1 MIVGFRPSGLHM
13 FIGDRSVSVCAHLA
27 TLGTYAAW
35 IGNIRNRNK
44 CRRPLF
50 FLAIRKKHGT
60 LMFSL
65 TTHISDDR
73 PSSDESIG
81 VVFVLRSIDPIE
93 KMGFF

>member
-1 MIVGFRPSGLHM
+1 MIVGFHPVGLHM
-13 FIGDRSVSVCAHLA
+13 FIVDRSISVCVHLA
-27 TLGTYAAW
+27 TIGPYTAW

-50 FLAIRKKHGT
+50 FLVIRKKHGT
-60 LMFSL
+60 LMCFL
-65 TTHISDDR
+65 TTNISDDS
-73 PSSDESIG
+73 PSSDESID